1 MEQFFD
7 GFEVRYVPRLD
18 NRDDDHLAWI
28 ASSRASSLLSIGSIF
43 VVTTIILHPI
53 GCTAVTTI
61 ILHAIGYVIIGGGEG
76 GWSWGVPKRKWR
88 GINVGAVIF
97 MYILFFLGVADDNN
111 VVVVTWP

>member
-1 MEQFFD
+1 
-7 GFEVRYVPRLD
+7 
-18 NRDDDHLAWI
+18 
-28 ASSRASSLLSIGSIF
+28 
-43 VVTTIILHPI
+43 
-53 GCTAVTTI
+53 
-61 ILHAIGYVIIGGGEG
+61 LHAIGYVIIGGGGG